1 MQKTCHLMIGSYKA
15 ITQWGG
21 LNILVLL
28 HHSEAKQPQNSAS
41 LINNLGD
48 LCLLP
53 VLHHHSSH
61 MLFRYRTKQISG
73 NWRRWKIYKFLTRRL
88 VNPLCTGTV
97 SRNGFATTFSV
108 KHYNLSK
115 ILTSASQPETF
126 DKLFMASV
134 RATFALPVPANI
146 SLRRTGFWSSCSGK

>member
-15 ITQWGG
+15 ITQWEV

-28 HHSEAKQPQNSAS
+28 HHSEAKQPQKSAS

-73 NWRRWKIYKFLTRRL
+73 NWRRWKIYKFLTRRTADR
-88 VNPLCTGTV
+88 NRSHWSTKKTPSYTKSV
-97 SRNGFATTFSV
+97 SWQHHPSFNWLKSFNQCPGFDLLNGE
-108 KHYNLSK
+108 
-115 ILTSASQPETF
+115 LTNGREYIFLQ
-126 DKLFMASV
+126 
-134 RATFALPVPANI
+134 
-146 SLRRTGFWSSCSGK
+146 